1 MTVGG
6 LFYFKCCNDFFFIR
20 RPIMFQFHNISA
32 CVFSDLDE
40 TTVIKFS
47 YKGKPAYLYI
57 RSHDLFYNGA
67 FGNDCKYQ
75 MNLNGEPEY
84 IYMKNLDNQ
93 GWICLNDK
101 YDDIYSQVSDLY
113 DEKYEDGDD
122 PYESLLDFAKDE
134 FQKDDVVIYEFV
146 ELLENQLAK
155 DVVYKDPLTWFIHSV
170 LNISVEHTDFFE
182 NHIDFDFTIL
192 DKQYSFLQ
200 SYDYYALRQNKVL
213 SDEVCSTLEQ
223 KDEDGKRKI

>member
-1 MTVGG
+1 MIT
-6 LFYFKCCNDFFFIR
+6 FFLR

-40 TTVIKFS
+40 TTVIKFL
-47 YKGKPAYLYI
+47 YKGQPAYLYI

-84 IYMKNLDNQ
+84 MYMKNLDRTM
-93 GWICLNDK
+93 ICLNDK

-113 DEKYEDGDD
+113 DEKYGDDD

-155 DVVYKDPLTWFIHSV
+155 DVVYKDSLTWFVHSV

-182 NHIDFDFTIL
+182 THIDFDFTIL
-192 DKQYSFLQ
+192 DNDYSFLQ
-200 SYDYYALRQNKVL
+200 SYDYYALHQNKVL
-213 SDEVCSTLEQ
+213 LDKVSSTLEQ
-223 KDEDGKRKI
+223 KEEGEQRKI